1 MRLKSYFAATVE
13 SAMHQ
18 ARQELGDEAMLLDS
32 RQAGPQA
39 KHLGAYEV
47 VFAMP
52 ETAPRETA
60 TAAFPHSAASKEP
73 ARFTTDLADL
83 RRELDRM
90 RNTVERS
97 SSLAAA
103 AAGLLHD
110 PDVARCY
117 SELIASDIHPEIA
130 QELVVSCAGS
140 SARDGGGYR
149 SYARLRSL
157 VQQEISQ
164 RLNVQPLVGPSGG
177 RQSLHP
183 VVCLVGPPGAG
194 KTSCLVKLAIRYG
207 LPSRKPMLFVSL
219 DNLRISGGT
228 ALQHYASLVGASFV
242 EAESGR
248 HLGQI
253 LDEYRHK
260 YWIWI
265 DTPGSGPR
273 ETDVI
278 EELSEYVRPI
288 PEIDTHLVLS
298 VAMKS
303 SDLRVAVTRFAP
315 FAPKKLLF
323 AHLDET
329 GTYGGIFSAMVA
341 SGLPASFLAAG
352 QQIPE
357 AIEPAHCAK
366 LLALLGDETAA
377 AAPCL
382 THAGRAVAGQ

>member
-18 ARQELGDEAMLLDS
+18 ARHELGDEAMLLDS
-32 RQAGPQA
+32 RPAGPQA
-39 KHLGAYEV
+39 KHMGAYEV
-47 VFAMP
+47 VFALP
-52 ETAPRETA
+52 ETAPRDTA
-60 TAAFPHSAASKEP
+60 SPVFPQTAASKEP
-73 ARFTTDLADL
+73 ARFSTDLADL

-90 RNTVERS
+90 RNSVERS

-117 SELIASDIHPEIA
+117 SELIAADILPEIA

-140 SARDGGGYR
+140 PSRDGGGYR
-149 SYARLRSL
+149 AYTRLRAA
-157 VQQEISQ
+157 VNQEISQ
-164 RLNVQPLVGPSGG
+164 RLRVQPQVGISGG
-177 RQSLHP
+177 RQPLHP
-183 VVCLVGPPGAG
+183 VICLVGPPGAG

-219 DNLRISGGT
+219 DNLRIGGGT
-228 ALQHYASLVGASFV
+228 ALQYYAALVGASFV

-248 HLGQI
+248 NLGQI
-253 LDEYRHK
+253 LEEYRHK

-278 EELSEYVRPI
+278 EELSEFIRPI

-303 SDLRVAVTRFAP
+303 SDLRVAVARFAP

-329 GTYGGIFSAMVA
+329 CTYGGIFSAMVA
-341 SGLPASFLAAG
+341 SGLPASFLASG

-357 AIEPAHCAK
+357 AMEPAQCGK
-366 LLALLGDETAA
+366 LLALLGDETTA
-377 AAPCL
+377 AAPSL